1 MGGGGGFWVVVGGFW
16 VVVGGYWLVVGGWWL
31 KKSFTFLSFLRQGGV
46 YIITSG
52 PAAAFSGVQVGRSQY
67 PRGPQW
73 IL

>member
-1 MGGGGGFWVVVGGFW
+1 MVVVDGLWFVVGGGDGREF
-16 VVVGGYWLVVGGWWL
+16 YFSLPPEA
-31 KKSFTFLSFLRQGGV
+31 GGV

-52 PAAAFSGVQVGRSQY
+52 PAAAFSGVQAGRSQY

>member
-1 MGGGGGFWVVVGGFW
+1 MVGW
-16 VVVGGYWLVVGGWWL
+16 WLVVGGWWVVVGGWWL
-31 KKSFTFLSFLRQGGV
+31 VVAKEFYFSLFPAEAGGV

-52 PAAAFSGVQVGRSQY
+52 PAAAFSGVQAGRSQY